1 MLKGNYKKLKVINRV
16 NRKSLKI
23 QISDLIHNSNLGIK
37 VVLVL
42 NNKMCSKV
50 NKNVQNS
57 AK

>member
-42 NNKMCSKV
+42 KSVGLPNIGNIVLK
-50 NKNVQNS
+50 Q
-57 AK
+57 